1 MSNLNIYN
9 GYLTGI
15 DRELAL
21 EDAEIENMSS
31 RIDTMWKMVNLE
43 YEQNIRDAELKV
55 FRENGTYDDLLYL
68 YQEAENEASE
78 KKQGLI
84 SKLFDFIASIFN
96 TIGGWFSQLFG
107 ENGEKK
113 PTPPPEAE
121 QPEVI
126 VTVVNG
132 YTKAKNFIQKLFD
145 AFTTI
150 VTFGLNKKCGTVK
163 AVFIE
168 LGVIGLIK
176 SISDALGI
184 DKIKEEVDKMPDDGG
199 DSKKLGAKFREG
211 FEELKT
217 NGKKY
222 RRDGESMI
230 NLALT
235 GYSEWKWLNN
245 IIKTCKEKIKEF
257 EQKLEQRKA
266 ARAAEKNGA
275 NPPASKQG
283 DQSKNDQ
290 PNSGTGGDGA
300 NPPASKQNDA
310 QPSSGSGDAGA
321 NSAANKQNDA
331 QPKNTDE
338 SSYNNQDDINF
349 IYNNPSSYLT
359 EAENNPEA
367 APKEPANEQ
376 QSQEIDDDTHD
387 NVLKD
392 AAKKIADFITDIIAL
407 PFRLTIGAIM
417 KIFHI
422 NADEQSPNGQTDGQT
437 DGQADNQTDGQDG
450 QTDNQTDGQE
460 ESKQENQPN
469 EVEQAINNNSPVSIS
484 QLSEIV
490 TKGTAEN
497 ADQKSQGLVRQISGN
512 GIMTEEDVKDLPNLY
527 TYLNN
532 NQDKE
537 IFIKVKKT
545 GGQDDPGQIIKIKF
559 SDLLN
564 RKISLRGINKIA
576 QAFNYNGGTPWFLD
590 GTKNSNPIIAMDL
603 SEKDYAVESVN
614 YIDFNMNEVFAESE
628 LLNEI
633 DDLIDLFNSL

>member
-78 KKQGLI
+78 KKQGLL

-176 SISDALGI
+176 SITDALGI
-184 DKIKEEVDKMPDDGG
+184 DKIKEEVNNISDDGG
-199 DSKKLGAKFREG
+199 DTKKLGAKFKEG

-222 RRDGESMI
+222 RRNGESMI

-245 IIKTCKEKIKEF
+245 IINTCKAKIKEF

-266 ARAAEKNGA
+266 ERAAEKNGA
-275 NPPASKQG
+275 NPSASKRG
-283 DQSKNDQ
+283 DQ

-300 NPPASKQNDA
+300 NPSASKQ
-310 QPSSGSGDAGA
+310 GD
-321 NSAANKQNDA
+321 
-331 QPKNTDE
+331 QPKDTSE

-359 EAENNPEA
+359 EAENNPEVT
-367 APKEPANEQ
+367 PKEQPASDQ
-376 QSQEIDDDTHD
+376 PTQEIDDDTHD

-422 NADEQSPNGQTDGQT
+422 NADEQTGEENDKQPDE
-437 DGQADNQTDGQDG
+437 QTDGQDG
-450 QTDNQTDGQE
+450 QTDEENDKQPDEQTDGQE

-469 EVEQAINNNSPVSIS
+469 EVEQAINNNLPASIS

-490 TKGTAEN
+490 TNGTAEN
-497 ADQKSQGLVRQISGN
+497 ADQKSQKLVSQLRGN
-512 GIMTEEDVKDLPNLY
+512 GIMTEEDVNKLPKLY
-527 TYLNN
+527 EYLKNN
-532 NQDKE
+532 NPDNE

-545 GGQDDPGQIIKIKF
+545 GEDNDPGQIIKIKY

-564 RKISLRGINKIA
+564 RKISLRGINKIL
-576 QAFNYNGGTPWFLD
+576 QAFDVKKLVLNDGYNSD
-590 GTKNSNPIIAMDL
+590 HPIPARDL
-603 SEKDYAVESVN
+603 IGKDDYAVESVN
-614 YIDFNMNEVFAESE
+614 YIDFNMNDLFTESE
-628 LLNEI
+628 IVNNI
-633 DDLIDLFNSL
+633 DDLDALFNSL

>member
-266 ARAAEKNGA
+266 ARAAAKKNGGA
-275 NPPASKQG
+275 NPPT
-283 DQSKNDQ
+283 DQQKTQPKN
-290 PNSGTGGDGA
+290 
-300 NPPASKQNDA
+300 A
-310 QPSSGSGDAGA
+310 QPSSGTGDAGA

-331 QPKNTDE
+331 QPKDTNE
-338 SSYNNQDDINF
+338 SSYNNQADINF

-367 APKEPANEQ
+367 APKEPANDQ

-422 NADEQSPNGQTDGQT
+422 NADEQTDGQT
-437 DGQADNQTDGQDG
+437 GEQTSDESDNPTDGQDGETDNPTDGQDG
-450 QTDNQTDGQE
+450 QEG
-460 ESKQENQPN
+460 SKQENQPN
-469 EVEQAINNNSPVSIS
+469 EVAQAINNNSPVSIS

-512 GIMTEEDVKDLPNLY
+512 GTMTEEDAKQLPDLY
-527 TYLNN
+527 AYLNDTKN
-532 NQDKE
+532 SDKE

-545 GGQDDPGQIIKIKF
+545 GEQDDPGQIIKIKYP
-559 SDLLN
+559 DLLN
-564 RKISLRGINKIA
+564 RKISLRGINAILREFDGENKKL
-576 QAFNYNGGTPWFLD
+576 NNGYD
-590 GTKNSNPIIAMDL
+590 SIHPISARDL
-603 SEKDYAVESVN
+603 SGKDDYAVESVN
-614 YIDFNMNEVFAESE
+614 YIDFNMNDLFTESE
-628 LLNEI
+628 IVNNI
-633 DDLIDLFNSL
+633 DDLDALFNSL

>member
-266 ARAAEKNGA
+266 ARAAAKKNGGA
-275 NPPASKQG
+275 NPPT
-283 DQSKNDQ
+283 DQQKTQPKN
-290 PNSGTGGDGA
+290 
-300 NPPASKQNDA
+300 A
-310 QPSSGSGDAGA
+310 QPSSGTGDAGA

-331 QPKNTDE
+331 QPKDTNE
-338 SSYNNQDDINF
+338 SSYNNQADINF

-367 APKEPANEQ
+367 APKEPANDQ

-422 NADEQSPNGQTDGQT
+422 NADEQTDGQT
-437 DGQADNQTDGQDG
+437 GEQTSDESDNPTDGQDGETDNPTDGQDGETDNPTDGQDG
-450 QTDNQTDGQE
+450 QEG
-460 ESKQENQPN
+460 SKQENQPN
-469 EVEQAINNNSPVSIS
+469 EVAQAINNNSPVSIS

-512 GIMTEEDVKDLPNLY
+512 GTMTEEDAKQLPDLY
-527 TYLNN
+527 AYLNDTKN
-532 NQDKE
+532 SDKE

-545 GGQDDPGQIIKIKF
+545 GEQDDPGQIIKIKYP
-559 SDLLN
+559 DLLN
-564 RKISLRGINKIA
+564 RKISLRGINAILREFDGENKKL
-576 QAFNYNGGTPWFLD
+576 NNGYD
-590 GTKNSNPIIAMDL
+590 SIHPISARDL
-603 SEKDYAVESVN
+603 SGKDDYAVESVN
-614 YIDFNMNEVFAESE
+614 YIDFNMNDLFTESE
-628 LLNEI
+628 IVNNI
-633 DDLIDLFNSL
+633 DDLDALFNSL

>member
-1 MSNLNIYN
+1 MNNANVYN

-84 SKLFDFIASIFN
+84 SKLFDFIASIFK
-96 TIGGWFSQLFG
+96 TIGGWFTQLFG

-132 YTKAKNFIQKLFD
+132 YTKAKNFIQKLFN

-184 DKIKEEVDKMPDDGG
+184 DAIKEEVNNMPDDGG
-199 DSKKLGAKFREG
+199 DSKKLGAKFKEG
-211 FEELKT
+211 FEKLKT
-217 NGKKY
+217 DGKKY
-222 RRDGESMI
+222 RRDGQSMI

-245 IIKTCKEKIKEF
+245 IINTCKEKIKEF

-266 ARAAEKNGA
+266 ARAAKKNGA

-283 DQSKNDQ
+283 DQPS
-290 PNSGTGGDGA
+290 SGTGGNTEA
-300 NPPASKQNDA
+300 NTTP
-310 QPSSGSGDAGA
+310 
-321 NSAANKQNDA
+321 
-331 QPKNTDE
+331 TDKTSVE
-338 SSYNNQDDINF
+338 QSSYINQNDINF

-367 APKEPANEQ
+367 SPKEPVNDQ

-422 NADEQSPNGQTDGQT
+422 NADEQTDGQTGEQTDGQT
-437 DGQADNQTDGQDG
+437 GEQTSEESDNPTDGQ
-450 QTDNQTDGQE
+450 DGQE

-469 EVEQAINNNSPVSIS
+469 EVAQAVNNNSPVSIS

-512 GIMTEEDVKDLPNLY
+512 GTMTEEDAKQLPDLY
-527 TYLNN
+527 AYLNDTKN
-532 NQDKE
+532 SDKE

-545 GGQDDPGQIIKIKF
+545 GEQDDPGQIIKIKYP
-559 SDLLN
+559 DLLN
-564 RKISLRGINKIA
+564 RKISLRGINAILREFDGENKKL
-576 QAFNYNGGTPWFLD
+576 NNGYDTIH
-590 GTKNSNPIIAMDL
+590 PISARDL
-603 SEKDYAVESVN
+603 SGKDDYAVESVN